1 MASLA
6 VIRAILQDIPLGKH
20 KVEIGLEPRQA
31 LFIHSVLFNSKT
43 LHGLKK
49 TDIADIDII
58 DHQLLRFI
66 CSAHAKTPVEFLYM
80 ETGSVPISHIISQRT
95 INYLYEIVNR
105 NDSELV
111 KRIYTVQKDNP
122 TKGDFVVLV
131 EEDLRMIGEDPNNCN
146 LFVLSKNY
154 FKNHIKSEIRKVAF
168 AEFKHVQES
177 HLKVK
182 EIP

>member
-1 MASLA
+1 M
-6 VIRAILQDIPLGKH
+6 Q
-20 KVEIGLEPRQA
+20 
-31 LFIHSVLFNSKT
+31 
-43 LHGLKK
+43 KK
-49 TDIADIDII
+49 
-58 DHQLLRFI
+58 
-66 CSAHAKTPVEFLYM
+66 PVEFLYM
-80 ETGSVPISHIISQRT
+80 ETGSVLISHIISQRR

-105 NDSELV
+105 NDTELV

-146 LFVLSKNY
+146 LVVLSKNN

-177 HLKVK
+177 LFKVK
-182 EIP
+182 EIPYNKLEYLDSEEFSNTECKLLFSIRSNLVKGLF